1 MFDKIMLGEILNA
14 RAAIEAEQE
23 KTIRAVAESLIELQK
38 MGLKVFG
45 SSMVARDDVILLV
58 HEDVEK
64 ALIDIREKKGEENEN
79 SNG

>member
-1 MFDKIMLGEILNA
+1 MLGEILNA